1 MRYSEITIRFCG
13 IAGDGIVASGKILA
27 GACANIGLHV
37 MVNNIYSA
45 EIRGMGKSSAT
56 IRFSTS
62 KLYSMGDGLDLLVG
76 MKGKESIIDL
86 RDVKAGGN
94 VIYDSSVIGDVE
106 EEDSLVSHIT
116 PEIQGHGL
124 PIQKLANEATGT
136 NQGKNL
142 VAIGAICYFYSLPP
156 EMFVDQIKSVFAH
169 KGDHVIDVNIKAF
182 NLGYEY
188 FKEQYP
194 LKNQFEIDKNSEPRA
209 LTSGNDAIAKGALD
223 CGLKFFAG
231 YPITPATRIMEIA
244 AKELPKLGGWTLQM
258 EDEIAAIGAVL
269 GAWFAGKR
277 AMTATSGPGL
287 SLMSEMINLSVMA
300 EIPTVIVNVQ
310 RGGPSTGLPTK
321 VEQGDLN
328 IALYGGAGDSPRVV
342 MAPSNSEEC
351 YSGIQLAF
359 DIAEKYQTP
368 VIFLSDLFLGQR
380 TETVTIKENID
391 RDRCTRKKPT
401 SEQLENF
408 QRYQITD
415 DGVSPQIVPG
425 EPGAVY
431 STTGLEHSV
440 TGNPNYEADVHSMMT
455 AKRFRKFESMVSDLP
470 EANILGDE
478 TAEIGIAGWGS
489 TIGSILEGMELAKK
503 QGIKTKL
510 IKSIMIH
517 PQHEDSFRKFFA
529 SCKKIIVPEMNY
541 QGQYADLLKSRYGI
555 TPIEIHIPSVNPVSP
570 LKIVQKIMEA
580 SSELSK

>member
-188 FKEQYP
+188 FKEHYP
-194 LKNQFEIDKNSEPRA
+194 LNNQFEIDKSSEPRA